1 MLQCGNSRCRPDIRG
16 RPEPAPDQ
24 GLGLAAQ
31 PHRVDSR
38 AMTDTPSSAG
48 MAPREFVAFIA
59 AVMAVNALGVDLMLP
74 ALADIGRDLMVTEA
88 NHRQWVVT
96 VYMVG
101 FGIGQLVYGPLADRY
116 GRRPVLVATLAG
128 FIAASVFAAGSASF
142 AALLGARLLQ
152 GLMSASTRVLAVAIV
167 RDRESGRQ
175 MARTMSVAQ
184 MIFFIVPIMA
194 PTLGQG
200 LLAFGPWR
208 VIFYGLAVFAAVVL
222 AWSSLRLGETL
233 PVARRRPLSL
243 ANLAGSYR
251 LTLTNRY
258 SVGYALA
265 ASLTFGGIIAF
276 VSSAQQIFVE
286 EFGAGR
292 RFTLL
297 FAACAFSMGLAS
309 FANSRLVERLG
320 TRLISQSAVL
330 ALIALSV
337 IHVAIILNGHE
348 TLVSFMILQASSMTC
363 IGLCGSNFGAMAMEP
378 VGHIA
383 GSASSVQGFI
393 TSIGAVLVGSAIG
406 QSYAGTTLPLAIGY
420 LGIGVAVLAL
430 VWVVEKGEL
439 FRPRMAEGA

>member
-1 MLQCGNSRCRPDIRG
+1 MRHDAADRRG
-16 RPEPAPDQ
+16 MIDRPAP
-24 GLGLAAQ
+24 
-31 PHRVDSR
+31 S
-38 AMTDTPSSAG
+38 G
-48 MAPREFVAFIA
+48 MHPREFVAFIA

-74 ALADIGRDLMVTEA
+74 ALADIGRDLLVSQA

-101 FGIGQLVYGPLADRY
+101 FGAGQLVYGPLADRV
-116 GRRPVLVATLAG
+116 GRRPVLIATLIG
-128 FIAASVFAAGSASF
+128 FIAASVFAASSVTF

-167 RDRESGRQ
+167 RDGASGRQ
-175 MARTMSVAQ
+175 MARTMSIAQ
-184 MIFFIVPIMA
+184 MIFFIVPILA

-208 VIFYGLAVFAAVVL
+208 FIFYALGGFAAFVL
-222 AWSSLRLGETL
+222 AWSLVRLPETL
-233 PVARRRPLSL
+233 PVAARRPLSL
-243 ANLAGSYR
+243 ANLRQSYS
-251 LTLTNRY
+251 LTLSNRY
-258 SVGYALA
+258 SIGYAIA
-265 ASLTFGGIIAF
+265 AALTFGGIIAF
-276 VSSAQQIFVE
+276 VSSAQQIFVD

-297 FAACAFSMGLAS
+297 FAICAFSMGVAS

-330 ALIALSV
+330 ALIALSIVHLIV
-337 IHVAIILNGHE
+337 IQAGQE
-348 TLVSFMILQASSMTC
+348 TLTSYMILQALSMTC

-383 GSASSVQGFI
+383 GTASSVQGFI

-420 LGIGVAVLAL
+420 LLIGLAVLAL
-430 VWVVEKGEL
+430 IWVVEKGEL
-439 FRPRMAEGA
+439 FRPRMTA

>member
-1 MLQCGNSRCRPDIRG
+1 MTDH
-16 RPEPAPDQ
+16 PAP
-24 GLGLAAQ
+24 
-31 PHRVDSR
+31 SR
-38 AMTDTPSSAG
+38 MH
-48 MAPREFVAFIA
+48 PREFVAFIA

-74 ALADIGRDLMVTEA
+74 ALADIGRDLMVNEA

-101 FGIGQLVYGPLADRY
+101 FGAGQLVYGPLADRL
-116 GRRPVLVATLAG
+116 GRRPVLIATLLG
-128 FIAASVFAAGSASF
+128 FIAASVFAASSVTF

-167 RDRESGRQ
+167 RDGASGRQ
-175 MARTMSVAQ
+175 MARTMSIAQ
-184 MIFFIVPIMA
+184 MIFFIVPILA

-208 VIFYGLAVFAAVVL
+208 FIFYALGGFAAFVL
-222 AWSSLRLGETL
+222 AWSLVRLPETL

-243 ANLAGSYR
+243 ANLRQSYR

-258 SVGYALA
+258 SIGYACA
-265 ASLTFGGIIAF
+265 AALTFGGIIAF
-276 VSSAQQIFVE
+276 VSSAQQIFVD

-297 FAACAFSMGLAS
+297 FAICAFSMGVAS

-320 TRLISQSAVL
+320 TRLISQAAVM

-337 IHVAIILNGHE
+337 IHLIVIQAGQE
-348 TLVSFMILQASSMTC
+348 TLTSYMILQASSMTC

-383 GSASSVQGFI
+383 GTASSVQGFI

-420 LGIGVAVLAL
+420 LLIGVAVLAL
-430 VWVVEKGEL
+430 IWVVEKGEL
-439 FRPRMAEGA
+439 FRPRMAG